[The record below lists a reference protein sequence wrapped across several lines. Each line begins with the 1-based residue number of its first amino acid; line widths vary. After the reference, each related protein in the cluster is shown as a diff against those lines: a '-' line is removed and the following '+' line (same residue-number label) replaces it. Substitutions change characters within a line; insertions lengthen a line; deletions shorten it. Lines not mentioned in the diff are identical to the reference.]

1 MIYGAFSRHACWGHR
16 VQKRP
21 TVNRE
26 HYFRSKLYS
35 VDKCDFKEDD
45 FEPPGSDLMKKI

>member
-1 MIYGAFSRHACWGHR
+1 MELSADTHAGDIVCKKG
-16 VQKRP
+16 RP

-26 HYFRSKLYS
+26 HNFRSKLYS